1 MNEFNP
7 YEPPR
12 DAATIS
18 IPDPTPRRPTR
29 KFSYVAWLFVFAI
42 NMAVPLYFSHP
53 VTEYHGR
60 LGLLF
65 GALLL
70 LALGYYICAV
80 NRRFSS
86 ALIVGGAI
94 IAITQVFPVIQII
107 AGMLGMTVGKA
118 MGLASL
124 GDDHGVPQITT
135 EEGGF
140 IVTLVT
146 GGILMAAAACSG
158 MLLRLV
164 TPAHWWPSSNGPAR
178 P

>member
-1 MNEFNP
+1 MDEFNP
-7 YEPPR
+7 YEPPS

-18 IPDPTPRRPTR
+18 IADPTPNRRVR

-42 NMAVPLYFSHP
+42 NMAVPLFLSHP
-53 VTEYHGR
+53 VTEKHGR

-70 LALGYYICAV
+70 LALGYYLCAV
-80 NRRFSS
+80 NRRFGP
-86 ALIVGGAI
+86 ALIVGGVL
-94 IAITQVFPVIQII
+94 IAISQVFPVMQVI

-118 MGLASL
+118 MGLASF
-124 GDDHGVPQITT
+124 GDDYEVPQITT

-164 TPAHWWPSSNGPAR
+164 TPAHWWPSSNSPGR